1 MLIPEFAEAFT
12 AAKARI
18 REMEY
23 RYVEETDQNRQAL
36 LEIYSAVVLATPY
49 NDFGTH

>member
-1 MLIPEFAEAFT
+1 MQQPDFSAAFT

-18 REMEY
+18 RGMHY
-23 RYVEETDQNRQAL
+23 RYVEEVEQNRQAL
-36 LEIYSAVVLATPY
+36 LEIYAAVALETKY